1 MNITSPSFSELSV
14 LLIDDAQIV
23 VTSLRTMLLRLGF
36 RDANILSAKNPRAA
50 LFIASRQKFDIYICD
65 YNFGKG
71 LNGKQIFEELKH
83 YNLLKNESVF
93 ILVTGENSSYV
104 VHSILELKPDEYILK
119 PFNIMTLQERLTN
132 AISRKHALKALYQAE
147 LDGDAELGV
156 KLCDELEPFY
166 SEYYF
171 VIQKFRGEFLTQL
184 RRFDHARE
192 VYLETL
198 EHKDFDWAKIGLANA
213 LKQTGRQVEAT
224 QVIQDLL
231 VNAPNHVRAR
241 VEAASISL
249 SNNSVPEAIHHL
261 QIANQIVPGHIDRE
275 WVLANL
281 CLSVGDTVSALE
293 RYRLYSEINKE
304 THRNNQQMHLNFIR
318 TLLYAARYAESTS
331 REKWLQEAK
340 TILKELYDKGQHEEI
355 LPQLELVAAHFAMED
370 DEFAVSVEI
379 LNKIYRSKPFEL
391 FEDRYHF
398 TWLLNVM
405 GFDSEFAK
413 CISWCNEAL
422 LNQESGIL
430 LESKIV
436 LGKALKQANEDKL
449 QWLEERYHA
458 LCNKKLTI
466 DSLLEIYIE
475 ILERCPTLRT
485 VCMKVVTILSRYW
498 PRILSEAEADLL
510 LKKCNHT
517 ILQLMNDEELTSS
530 KYEDLYKKALM
541 FRAHYYEE
549 NALSEEI

>member
-1 MNITSPSFSELSV
+1 MAVPTFAELKV
-14 LLIDDAQIV
+14 LIIDDAPIV
-23 VTSLRTMLLRLGF
+23 IASLRSMLLKLGF
-36 RDANILSAKNPRAA
+36 AEPNIVWSKSPRAA
-50 LFIASRQKFDIYICD
+50 VFMAGRQRFDIFICD

-71 LNGKQIFEELKH
+71 LNGKQVFEELKH
-83 YNLLKNESVF
+83 YKLIKQDAVF
-93 ILVTGENSSYV
+93 VLVTGENSAYV

-485 VCMKVVTILSRYW
+485 VCMKVVTILPRYW

-549 NALSEEI
+549 NELSEEI

>member
-1 MNITSPSFSELSV
+1 MAVPTFAELKV
-14 LLIDDAQIV
+14 LIIDDAPIV
-23 VTSLRTMLLRLGF
+23 IASLRSMLLKLGF
-36 RDANILSAKNPRAA
+36 AEPNIVWSKSPRAA
-50 LFIASRQKFDIYICD
+50 VFMAGRQRFDIFICD

-71 LNGKQIFEELKH
+71 LNGKQVFEELKH
-83 YNLLKNESVF
+83 YKLIKQDAVF
-93 ILVTGENSSYV
+93 VLVTGENSAYV

-147 LDGDAELGV
+147 RDGDAELGLS
-156 KLCDELEPFY
+156 LCDELEPFY
-166 SEYYF
+166 SDYYF

-549 NALSEEI
+549 NELSEEI

>member
-1 MNITSPSFSELSV
+1 MAVPTFAELKV
-14 LLIDDAQIV
+14 LIIDDAPIV
-23 VTSLRTMLLRLGF
+23 IASLRSMLLKLGF
-36 RDANILSAKNPRAA
+36 AEPNIVWSKSPRAA
-50 LFIASRQKFDIYICD
+50 VFMAGRQRFDIFICD

-71 LNGKQIFEELKH
+71 LNGKQVFEELKH
-83 YNLLKNESVF
+83 YKLIKQDAVF
-93 ILVTGENSSYV
+93 VLVTGENSAYV

-147 LDGDAELGV
+147 RDGDAELGV

-549 NALSEEI
+549 NELSEEI

>member
-1 MNITSPSFSELSV
+1 MAVPTFAELKV
-14 LLIDDAQIV
+14 LIIDDAPIV
-23 VTSLRTMLLRLGF
+23 IASLRSMLLKLGF
-36 RDANILSAKNPRAA
+36 AEPNIVWSKSPRAA
-50 LFIASRQKFDIYICD
+50 VFMAGRQRFDIFICD

-71 LNGKQIFEELKH
+71 LNGKQVFEELKH
-83 YNLLKNESVF
+83 YKLIKQDAVF
-93 ILVTGENSSYV
+93 VLVTGENSAYV

-119 PFNIMTLQERLTN
+119 PFNIMTLQDRLTN

-318 TLLYAARYAESTS
+318 TLLYAARQAESEQ
-331 REKWLQEAK
+331 RDLWVQEAK
-340 TILKELYDKGQHEEI
+340 SILKGLYDKGQHEEI

-549 NALSEEI
+549 NELSEEI

>member
-1 MNITSPSFSELSV
+1 MAVPTFAELKV
-14 LLIDDAQIV
+14 LIIDDAPIV
-23 VTSLRTMLLRLGF
+23 IASLRSMLLKLGF
-36 RDANILSAKNPRAA
+36 AEPNIVWSKSPRAA
-50 LFIASRQKFDIYICD
+50 VFMAGRQRFDIFICD

-71 LNGKQIFEELKH
+71 LNGKQVFEELKH
-83 YNLLKNESVF
+83 YKLIKQDAVF
-93 ILVTGENSSYV
+93 VLVTGENSAYV

-147 LDGDAELGV
+147 RDGDAELGLS
-156 KLCDELEPFY
+156 LCDELEPFY
-166 SEYYF
+166 NDYYF

-549 NALSEEI
+549 NELSEEI

>member
-1 MNITSPSFSELSV
+1 MAVPTFAELKV
-14 LLIDDAQIV
+14 LIIDDAPIV
-23 VTSLRTMLLRLGF
+23 IASLRSMLLKLGF
-36 RDANILSAKNPRAA
+36 AEPNIVWSKSPRAA
-50 LFIASRQKFDIYICD
+50 VFMAGRQRFDIFICD

-71 LNGKQIFEELKH
+71 LNGKQVFEELKH
-83 YNLLKNESVF
+83 YKLIKQDAVF
-93 ILVTGENSSYV
+93 VLVTGENSAYV

-147 LDGDAELGV
+147 RDGDAELGLS
-156 KLCDELEPFY
+156 LCDELEPFY
-166 SEYYF
+166 NDYYF

-224 QVIQDLL
+224 QVIQELL
-231 VNAPNHVRAR
+231 ASAPNNVRAR

-249 SNNSVPEAIHHL
+249 CNNSIPEAIHHL
-261 QIANQIVPGHIDRE
+261 QVANQIVPGHSERE

-281 CLSVGDTVSALE
+281 CLSVGDGASALE
-293 RYRLYSEINKE
+293 RYRLYVEINKE
-304 THRNNQQMHLNFIR
+304 TYRNNHQMHLNFIR

>member
-1 MNITSPSFSELSV
+1 MAVPTFAELKV
-14 LLIDDAQIV
+14 LIIDDAPIV
-23 VTSLRTMLLRLGF
+23 IASLRSMLLKLGF
-36 RDANILSAKNPRAA
+36 AEPNIVWSKSPRAA
-50 LFIASRQKFDIYICD
+50 VFMAGRQRFDIFICD

-71 LNGKQIFEELKH
+71 LNGKQVFEELKH
-83 YNLLKNESVF
+83 YKLIKQDAVF
-93 ILVTGENSSYV
+93 VLVTGENSAYV

-147 LDGDAELGV
+147 RDGDAELGLS
-156 KLCDELEPFY
+156 LCDELEPFY
-166 SEYYF
+166 SDYYF

-379 LNKIYRSKPFEL
+379 LNKIYRSKPF
-391 FEDRYHF
+391 
-398 TWLLNVM
+398 
-405 GFDSEFAK
+405 K
-413 CISWCNEAL
+413 
-422 LNQESGIL
+422 
-430 LESKIV
+430 
-436 LGKALKQANEDKL
+436 
-449 QWLEERYHA
+449 
-458 LCNKKLTI
+458 
-466 DSLLEIYIE
+466 
-475 ILERCPTLRT
+475 T
-485 VCMKVVTILSRYW
+485 V
-498 PRILSEAEADLL
+498 
-510 LKKCNHT
+510 
-517 ILQLMNDEELTSS
+517 
-530 KYEDLYKKALM
+530 
-541 FRAHYYEE
+541 RAV
-549 NALSEEI
+549 

>member
-1 MNITSPSFSELSV
+1 MAVPTFAELKV
-14 LLIDDAQIV
+14 LIIDDAPIV
-23 VTSLRTMLLRLGF
+23 IASLRSMLLKLGF
-36 RDANILSAKNPRAA
+36 AEPNIVWSKSPRAA
-50 LFIASRQKFDIYICD
+50 VFMAGRQRFDIFICD

-71 LNGKQIFEELKH
+71 LNGKQVFEELKH
-83 YNLLKNESVF
+83 YKLIKQDAVF
-93 ILVTGENSSYV
+93 VLVTGENSAYV

-147 LDGDAELGV
+147 RDGDAELGLS
-156 KLCDELEPFY
+156 LCDELEPFY
-166 SEYYF
+166 SDYYF

-231 VNAPNHVRAR
+231 VNAPHHVRAR

>member
-1 MNITSPSFSELSV
+1 MAVPTFAELKV
-14 LLIDDAQIV
+14 LIIDDAPIV
-23 VTSLRTMLLRLGF
+23 IASLRSMLLKLGF
-36 RDANILSAKNPRAA
+36 AEPNIVWSKSPRAA
-50 LFIASRQKFDIYICD
+50 VFMAGRQRFDIFICD

-71 LNGKQIFEELKH
+71 LNGKQVFEELKH
-83 YNLLKNESVF
+83 YKLIKQDAVF
-93 ILVTGENSSYV
+93 VLVTGENSAYV

-147 LDGDAELGV
+147 RDGDAELGLS
-156 KLCDELEPFY
+156 LCDELEPFY

-449 QWLEERYHA
+449 QWLEARYHA

-549 NALSEEI
+549 NELSEEI

>member
-1 MNITSPSFSELSV
+1 MKMNSPSFSELSV

-23 VTSLRTMLLRLGF
+23 VTSLRTMLLKLGF
-36 RDANILSAKNPRAA
+36 NDSKVTSVKSPRAA
-50 LFIASRQKFDIYICD
+50 LFMASRQKFDIFICD

-83 YNLLKNESVF
+83 YNLLKHESVF

-119 PFNIMTLQERLTN
+119 PFNILTLQERLTN

-147 LDGDAELGV
+147 RDGDPELGLS
-156 KLCDELEPFY
+156 LCDELEPFY
-166 SEYYF
+166 GDYYF

-184 RRFDHARE
+184 RRYDNARE

-213 LKQTGRQVEAT
+213 LKQTGRNVEAN

-231 VNAPNHVRAR
+231 SNAPNNVRAR

-249 SNNSVPEAIHHL
+249 SNNSIPEAIHHL
-261 QIANQIVPGHIDRE
+261 QVANQIVPGHTDRE

-304 THRNNQQMHLNFIR
+304 THRNTHHMHLNFIR
-318 TLLYAARYAESTS
+318 SLLYAV
-331 REKWLQEAK
+331 REAKEPQRSMWLQEAK
-340 TILKELYDKGQHEEI
+340 SILKGLYDKGQHEEL
-355 LPQLELVAAHFAMED
+355 LPQLELIAAHFAME
-370 DEFAVSVEI
+370 EGNFAVSVEI
-379 LNKIYRSKPFEL
+379 LNKIYRAKPFEL

-405 GFDSEFAK
+405 AFDSEFAK

-422 LNQESGIL
+422 LNEETGIL
-430 LESKIV
+430 LESKIA

-449 QWLEERYHA
+449 EWLEQRYHA
-458 LCNKKLTI
+458 LCNKQLTI

-475 ILERCPTLRT
+475 ILDRCPTLRT

-498 PRILSEAEADLL
+498 PKSLNEAETELL
-510 LKKCNHT
+510 LKNCHHT
-517 ILQLMNDEELTSS
+517 IHQLMSEEELLNAQ
-530 KYEDLYKKALM
+530 YADLYKKVLT
-541 FRAHYYEE
+541 FRSRCRAEKGVLEE
-549 NALSEEI
+549 V

>member
-1 MNITSPSFSELSV
+1 MAVPTFAELKV
-14 LLIDDAQIV
+14 LIIDDAPIV
-23 VTSLRTMLLRLGF
+23 IASLRSMLLKLGF
-36 RDANILSAKNPRAA
+36 AEPNIVWSKSPRAA
-50 LFIASRQKFDIYICD
+50 VFMAGRQRFDIFICD

-71 LNGKQIFEELKH
+71 LNGKQVFEELKH
-83 YNLLKNESVF
+83 YKLIKQDSVF
-93 ILVTGENSSYV
+93 VLVTGENSAYV

-147 LDGDAELGV
+147 RDGDAELGLS
-156 KLCDELEPFY
+156 LCDELEPFY
-166 SEYYF
+166 SDYYF

-192 VYLETL
+192 IYLETL

-224 QVIQDLL
+224 QVIQELL
-231 VNAPNHVRAR
+231 ASAPNNVRAR

-249 SNNSVPEAIHHL
+249 CNNSIPEAIHHL
-261 QIANQIVPGHIDRE
+261 QVANQIVPGHSERE

-281 CLSVGDTVSALE
+281 CLSVGDGASALE
-293 RYRLYSEINKE
+293 RYRLYVEINKE
-304 THRNNQQMHLNFIR
+304 TYRNNHQMHLNFIR
-318 TLLYAARYAESTS
+318 TLLYAARYAESTL

-436 LGKALKQANEDKL
+436 LGKALKQANEDKV

-549 NALSEEI
+549 NELSEEI

>member
-1 MNITSPSFSELSV
+1 
-14 LLIDDAQIV
+14 
-23 VTSLRTMLLRLGF
+23 
-36 RDANILSAKNPRAA
+36 
-50 LFIASRQKFDIYICD
+50 CD

-156 KLCDELEPFY
+156 RLCDELEPFY
-166 SEYYF
+166 SDYYF

-549 NALSEEI
+549 NELSEEI

>member
-1 MNITSPSFSELSV
+1 MAVPTFAELKV
-14 LLIDDAQIV
+14 LIIDDAPIV
-23 VTSLRTMLLRLGF
+23 IASLRSMLLKLGF
-36 RDANILSAKNPRAA
+36 AEPNIVWSKSPRAA
-50 LFIASRQKFDIYICD
+50 VFMAGRQRFDIFICD

-71 LNGKQIFEELKH
+71 LNGKQVFEELKH
-83 YNLLKNESVF
+83 YKLIKQDAVF
-93 ILVTGENSSYV
+93 VLVTGENSAYV

-549 NALSEEI
+549 NELSEEI